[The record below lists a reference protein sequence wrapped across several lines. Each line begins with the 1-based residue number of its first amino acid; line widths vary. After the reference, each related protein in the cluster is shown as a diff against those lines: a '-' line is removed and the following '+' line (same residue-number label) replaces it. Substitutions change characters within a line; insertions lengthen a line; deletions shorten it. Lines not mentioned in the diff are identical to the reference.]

1 MKKLYRS
8 KNNRRIS
15 GVCGGLGEVFG
26 VDPNV
31 FRLGS
36 VLVALATG
44 IIPVL
49 ITYIGARII
58 LPEGNQEQRQGH

>member
-44 IIPVL
+44 IIPVV
-49 ITYIGARII
+49 ITYIIARII
-58 LPEGNQEQRQGH
+58 LPEGNQE